1 MILNTTPR
9 ERPGFA
15 LAFLARAG
23 LSEIVVRRGGQLV
36 ERRYF
41 TPVPDQ
47 EACTALCGCRA
58 CVEARR

>member
-1 MILNTTPR
+1 MTLKTIPR

-23 LSEIVVRRGGQLV
+23 LSEIVVRRAGVLV

-41 TPVPDQ
+41 TPVPEQ
-47 EACTALCGCRA
+47 TCTAFCGCPQ
-58 CVEARR
+58 CIEARR